1 MLAARREREG
11 RKGLRMDLI
20 HKVWTVQVEKERL
33 GAIREIQGKY
43 QATAVNSETFP
54 TVNEAV
60 HYILMDW
67 YWPASTAYKLYRKD
81 VYDDKGTIIVM
92 EYDDDGN
99 RKVTEV
105 G

>member
-1 MLAARREREG
+1 
-11 RKGLRMDLI
+11 MDLI

-43 QATAVNSETFP
+43 QATAVTSETFP

-60 HYILMDW
+60 HHILTER
-67 YWPASTAYKLYRKD
+67 YWPASTAYELFRKD
-81 VYDDKGTIIVM
+81 VYDDKGTVVIMV
-92 EYDDDGN
+92 YDDDGN